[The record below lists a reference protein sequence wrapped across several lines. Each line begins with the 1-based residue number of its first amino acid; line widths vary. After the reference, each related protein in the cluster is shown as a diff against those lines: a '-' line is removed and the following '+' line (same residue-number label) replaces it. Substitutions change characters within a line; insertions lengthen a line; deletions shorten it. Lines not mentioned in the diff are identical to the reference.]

1 MTDDILDEVRQEREQ
16 EQSEPESLDVPAPFG
31 DYEGHRVGHI
41 TAQDE
46 PIVVDRGDSH
56 IRAFID
62 STYRD
67 DVRLGNYLRIPYPVS
82 EDQDE
87 EFSTSM
93 LVGVINRLSTQR
105 WRTSPISRTGG
116 IATNPENSRSRTSP
130 KSSQSA
136 L

>member
-16 EQSEPESLDVPAPFG
+16 EQSEAEPRDIPAPFG

-46 PIVVDRGDSH
+46 PIIIDREDSH

-67 DVRLGNYLRIPYPVS
+67 DVRLGNYLRIPYPVN

-87 EFSTSM
+87 ELLTSM
-93 LVGVINRLSTQR
+93 LVGVINRLEYATVANITDKQD
-105 WRTSPISRTGG
+105 GG
-116 IATNPENSRSRTSP
+116 YRHEPGE
-130 KSSQSA
+130 QSFSYVA
-136 L
+136 EI